1 MAKKVVL
8 EVEGYTKVLG
18 YVSGRKLRSPGA
30 IEAFKILNEATLMDI
45 TVLTVDPPEEVPPV
59 PKKLTAEDFDA
70 VLKEE

>member
-45 TVLTVDPPEEVPPV
+45 TVLPDPPEEVPPV

-70 VLKEE
+70 VLKGA

>member
-30 IEAFKILNEATLMDI
+30 IEAFKILNEAILMEI
-45 TVLTVDPPEEVPPV
+45 TVLPEPPEEAPSIEQP
-59 PKKLTAEDFDA
+59 LSAEDFDK
-70 VLKEE
+70 VLKGE